1 VASDKTVQIKSGFS
15 RISEL
20 VKLICE
26 NVASDDDGKHI
37 LTKAMIRVLISFYD
51 LESEEPYVSIGDG
64 FPMRFEVRQN
74 PSRPS
79 AYER

>member
-1 VASDKTVQIKSGFS
+1 
-15 RISEL
+15 
-20 VKLICE
+20 
-26 NVASDDDGKHI
+26 
-37 LTKAMIRVLISFYD
+37 MIRVLISFYD